1 MQLMISTLL
10 NSKTN
15 KIRGCFA
22 KRFLSIASLFFSEQA
37 KRNVFRNGDVA
48 KQ

>member
-1 MQLMISTLL
+1 MQLVISTLL

-15 KIRGCFA
+15 KIRGHFA
-22 KRFLSIASLFFSEQA
+22 KRFVSIASLFFAEKA
-37 KRNVFRNGDVA
+37 NRNVLRNGDVA